1 MEVFIDTRIKTAV
14 NFHDALHVFC
24 ACLGMGMAIME
35 IKMAQDLDRIYQ
47 DPLLLVLLDLWKAY
61 DMLDCGC
68 LLQTL

>member
-1 MEVFIDTRIKTAV
+1 
-14 NFHDALHVFC
+14 
-24 ACLGMGMAIME
+24 MGMAIME